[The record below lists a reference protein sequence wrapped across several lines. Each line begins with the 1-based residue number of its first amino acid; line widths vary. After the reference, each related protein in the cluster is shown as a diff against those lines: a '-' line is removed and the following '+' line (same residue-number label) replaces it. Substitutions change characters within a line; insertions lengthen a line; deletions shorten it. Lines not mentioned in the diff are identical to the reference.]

1 MSGWTCTTA
10 PAVVPIPGCAYS
22 AEASM
27 PDDGQTIYFACV
39 DQAITKITLMY
50 SVKQTDGSWG
60 AAIPVD

>member
-1 MSGWTCTTA
+1 MTALTCTSA
-10 PAVVPIPGCAYS
+10 PAVVPIPACAYS

-27 PDDGQTIYFACV
+27 PDDGQTIYFGCV
-39 DQAITKITLMY
+39 DAGITKITIMY